1 MLIDVV
7 TTAAPAG
14 WTILRVDTWK
24 PLEFV
29 DLTDRLASLA
39 CGLGSG
45 CLHVFTRHTTT
56 GLLINEAEPL
66 LLQDLAD
73 RLERWAPA
81 NGGYGHDDFS
91 RRVVNLGPGER
102 VNGHA
107 HCRAALFRSSESVPV
122 VGGALCLGRWQRVL
136 LAEFDGP
143 QTREV
148 MVMLT
153 SLRETGRLG

>member
-1 MLIDVV
+1 MLTDALTI
-7 TTAAPAG
+7 APAG
-14 WTILRVDTWK
+14 WTVLQVRTCAS
-24 PLEFV
+24 LEFV
-29 DLTDRLASLA
+29 DLTERLASLA
-39 CGLGSG
+39 CGVSSG
-45 CLHVFTRHTTT
+45 VMHVFTRHTTT

-66 LLQDLAD
+66 LLEDLAA

-81 NGGYGHDDFS
+81 TDTYRHDDFS
-91 RRVVNLGPGER
+91 RRVVNVSPGER

-107 HCRAALFRSSESVPV
+107 HCRAALFRSSESVPI

-153 SLRETGRLG
+153 SLRR

>member
-1 MLIDVV
+1 MLTDALTI
-7 TTAAPAG
+7 APAG
-14 WTILRVDTWK
+14 WTILQVRTCAS
-24 PLEFV
+24 LEFV
-29 DLTDRLASLA
+29 DLTERLASLA
-39 CGLGSG
+39 CGVSSG
-45 CLHVFTRHTTT
+45 VMHVFTRHTTT

-66 LLQDLAD
+66 LLEDLAA

-81 NGGYGHDDFS
+81 TDTYHHDDFS
-91 RRVVNLGPGER
+91 RRVVNVAPGER

-107 HCRAALFRSSESVPV
+107 HCRAALFRSSESVPI

-153 SLRETGRLG
+153 SLRR

>member
-1 MLIDVV
+1 MLTDALTI
-7 TTAAPAG
+7 APAG
-14 WTILRVDTWK
+14 WTVLQVRTCAS
-24 PLEFV
+24 LEFV
-29 DLTDRLASLA
+29 DLTERLASLA
-39 CGLGSG
+39 CGVSSG
-45 CLHVFTRHTTT
+45 VMHVFTRHTTT

-66 LLQDLAD
+66 LLEDLAA

-81 NGGYGHDDFS
+81 TDTYLHDDFS
-91 RRVVNLGPGER
+91 RRVVNVSPGER

-107 HCRAALFRSSESVPV
+107 HCRAALFRSSESVPI

-153 SLRETGRLG
+153 SLRR

>member
-1 MLIDVV
+1 MPTDALTI
-7 TTAAPAG
+7 APAG
-14 WTILRVDTWK
+14 WTVLQVHTAA

-39 CGLGSG
+39 CGISSG
-45 CLHVFTRHTTT
+45 VLHVFTRHTTT

-66 LLQDLAD
+66 LLDDLAA

-81 NGGYGHDDFS
+81 DGAYRHDDFS
-91 RRVVNLGPGER
+91 CRVVNVGPGER
-102 VNGHA
+102 INGHA
-107 HCRAALFRSSESVPV
+107 HCRAALFRTSEAVPV

-136 LAEFDGP
+136 LVEFDGP
-143 QTREV
+143 QMREV

-153 SLRETGRLG
+153 SLRR

>member
-1 MLIDVV
+1 M
-7 TTAAPAG
+7 
-14 WTILRVDTWK
+14 
-24 PLEFV
+24 
-29 DLTDRLASLA
+29 DLTERLASLA
-39 CGLGSG
+39 CGVSSG
-45 CLHVFTRHTTT
+45 VLHVFTRHTTT

-66 LLQDLAD
+66 LLDDLAE

-81 NGGYGHDDFS
+81 ADAYRHDDFS
-91 RRVVNLGPGER
+91 RRVVNVGPGER
-102 VNGHA
+102 INGHA

-143 QTREV
+143 QMREV

-153 SLRETGRLG
+153 SLRR

>member
-1 MLIDVV
+1 MLTDALTV
-7 TTAAPAG
+7 APTG
-14 WTILRVDTWK
+14 WTVLPVHTVK

-39 CGLGSG
+39 CGISSG
-45 CLHVFTRHTTT
+45 LLHVFTRHTTT

-66 LLQDLAD
+66 LLDDLTA

-81 NGGYGHDDFS
+81 TDAYRHDDFS
-91 RRVVNLGPGER
+91 RRVVNVGPGER
-102 VNGHA
+102 INGHA

-153 SLRETGRLG
+153 SLRR

>member
-1 MLIDVV
+1 MLTDALTI
-7 TTAAPAG
+7 APAG
-14 WTILRVDTWK
+14 WTVLQVRTCAS
-24 PLEFV
+24 LEFV
-29 DLTDRLASLA
+29 DLTERLASLA
-39 CGLGSG
+39 CGVSSG
-45 CLHVFTRHTTT
+45 VMHVFTRHTTT

-66 LLQDLAD
+66 LLEDLAA

-81 NGGYGHDDFS
+81 TDTYHHDDFS
-91 RRVVNLGPGER
+91 RRVVNVAPGER

-107 HCRAALFRSSESVPV
+107 HCRAALFRSSESVPI

-153 SLRETGRLG
+153 SLRR

>member
-1 MLIDVV
+1 MPTDALTV
-7 TTAAPAG
+7 APAG
-14 WTILRVDTWK
+14 WTVLPVHTAR

-39 CGLGSG
+39 CGISSG
-45 CLHVFTRHTTT
+45 LLHVFTRHTTT

-66 LLQDLAD
+66 LLEDLAA

-81 NGGYGHDDFS
+81 ADAYRHDDFS
-91 RRVVNLGPGER
+91 RRVVNVGPGER

-153 SLRETGRLG
+153 SLRR

>member
-1 MLIDVV
+1 MLTDIV
-7 TTAAPAG
+7 TAAAAG
-14 WTILRVDTWK
+14 WTILRVETRA

-66 LLQDLAD
+66 LLEDLAE
-73 RLERWAPA
+73 RLARWVPA
-81 NGGYGHDDFS
+81 DDAYRHDDFS

-136 LAEFDGP
+136 LVEFDGP
-143 QTREV
+143 QTREI

-153 SLRETGRLG
+153 SLRP